1 MTKRERLR
9 FYKRL
14 LKVVCEDPSV
24 GRGLCYYIYQITF
37 KSGNPRICSEMKYIF
52 PELYAKKP
60 KKVKYYTEY
69 WFSLTYK
76 GWEKRIALLEEVI
89 HEMENKTK

>member
-1 MTKRERLR
+1 MRKKERLN

-24 GRGLCYYIYQITF
+24 DVGFCH
-37 KSGNPRICSEMKYIF
+37 YIF
-52 PELYAKKP
+52 EMTSKSKKPIDYDDIEKKLPELWAKKP
-60 KKVKYYTEY
+60 IRGWNSLY
-69 WFSLTYK
+69 WFSCTYN